1 MTREALCQQLGRPV
15 TEEPDNALSATIYRL
30 RRRIER
36 ATDSVVPLQSLSRV
50 GYVFKG
56 TLIEG

>member
-1 MTREALCQQLGRPV
+1 M

-36 ATDSVVPLQSLSRV
+36 ATDCVVPLQSLSRV

-56 TLIEG
+56 PLVDG